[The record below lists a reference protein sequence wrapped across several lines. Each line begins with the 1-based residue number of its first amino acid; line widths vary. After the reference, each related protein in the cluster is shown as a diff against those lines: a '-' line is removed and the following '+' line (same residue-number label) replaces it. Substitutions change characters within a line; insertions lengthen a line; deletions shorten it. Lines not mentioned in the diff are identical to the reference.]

1 MHESPEEL
9 ARLQQLLDT
18 SYVSAG
24 AHLKSIITPERRL
37 SAEQVFREL
46 QGMTLLS
53 LATVN
58 SRCEPIV
65 GPVDGVFF
73 RGLFWFGSAA
83 NSLRFKHIRARPQ
96 VSATHT
102 RGEELVVTV
111 HGIAREIDKSV
122 GDYEELKDVYREIY
136 GLQWDSWGYRESAQY
151 PEDRQKL
158 WHAWIEPRVMFAA
171 SFKGLAQQ

>member
-1 MHESPEEL
+1 MHESPAEM
-9 ARLQQLLDT
+9 ARLQQLLDA
-18 SYVSAG
+18 SYAAAG
-24 AHLKSIITPERRL
+24 AHLASIITLERCL
-37 SAEQVFREL
+37 SAREVCREL

-73 RGLFWFGSAA
+73 RGRFWFGSAA

-111 HGIAREIDKSV
+111 NGVAREIQTAS
-122 GDYEELKDVYREIY
+122 GDYEDFRECLREVY
-136 GLQWDSWGYRESAQY
+136 GQSWDSWGYWESAPY
-151 PEDRQKL
+151 
-158 WHAWIEPRVMFAA
+158 AWIEPRVMFAA